1 MDALLRILL
10 VAHRPWFERHLPE
23 PLLREGPA
31 GLAWWQVLGVPAAC
45 ALAYAAGKLLG
56 WLTRQ
61 VLGRIFARTQT
72 SWDDLLLDRLGP
84 PLTAFW
90 SLAVAWALL
99 PWLDLERELHRDATR
114 GLHAAS
120 FVVLFWAALRSI
132 DLGFQFLGSFPWAR
146 ANPLAAGV
154 LPLGSKFARVAV
166 FVIGAIAVLT
176 QLGYPVASLLAGLG
190 IGGLALALAAQKTV
204 ENLFGSVSISVD
216 QPCRVGDYVQVD
228 NVQGTVEAI
237 GLRSTRIR
245 TLARTIVTVPNGKLA
260 DVRIENFAVRDRF
273 RFFCTLPLVYATTA
287 AQMRAV
293 LAGVEQALRAQP
305 ALFPE
310 GVSVRFTSLSASSLD
325 VEVAA
330 WFATASWDEFT
341 IVRQELLLRFLA
353 IVEESGSAF
362 AFPTQTLHLASP
374 AGAERRDGRER
385 TERAP

>member
-10 VAHRPWFERHLPE
+10 AAHRPWFERLLPE
-23 PLLREGPA
+23 PLLREGPQ
-31 GLAWWQVLGVPAAC
+31 GLLWWQWLGVPAAVGF
-45 ALAYAAGKLLG
+45 AYVAGKALG

-61 VLGRIFARTQT
+61 LLGRLAKRTET
-72 SWDDLLLDRLGP
+72 TWDDLLLQRLGP

-99 PWLDLERELHRDATR
+99 PWLDLDSEYQHAATR

-166 FVIGAIAVLT
+166 FVLGAIAVLT

-216 QPCRVGDYVQVD
+216 QPCRVGDYVQVE

-245 TLARTIVTVPNGKLA
+245 TLSRTLVTIPNGKLA

-273 RFFCTLPLVYATTA
+273 RLFCTLQLVYGTTP

-293 LAGVEQALRAQP
+293 LEGLEQALRAQRT
-305 ALFPE
+305 LFPE
-310 GVSVRFTSLSASSLD
+310 GQSVRFANISASSLD
-325 VEVAA
+325 VEVNA
-330 WFATASWDEFT
+330 WFATADWNEFT
-341 IVRQELLLRFLA
+341 VVRQELLLRFLE
-353 IVEESGSAF
+353 VVRGSGSAL
-362 AFPTQTLHLASP
+362 AFPTQTLHVAS
-374 AGAERRDGRER
+374 
-385 TERAP
+385 APGDRGEEAR